1 MLRSDIV
8 FETYMH
14 FIKQQKIGW
23 IKSWNNNVVG
33 WTDVNGFYTK
43 QNHTRTNGSLQ
54 GLATMICGLQLSYPF
69 PFQLDP
75 WPWIPKT
82 HPKLHRIPTRGRYP
96 SEVDDSPQLNCY
108 QTHFMN
114 HSSPCLPATRVVS
127 VTRRQV
133 EPSSPGVF
141 RRLVFRKGR
150 VLMIAIRCQFWPI
163 HRGYTDTLKL
173 HWRFFGFWS
182 KKTPPFMASFTN
194 HRQPTITDS

>member
-1 MLRSDIV
+1 MVSIP
-8 FETYMH
+8 
-14 FIKQQKIGW
+14 
-23 IKSWNNNVVG
+23 
-33 WTDVNGFYTK
+33 K

-54 GLATMICGLQLSYPF
+54 GLATMICGLRLSYPF

-82 HPKLHRIPTRGRYP
+82 RPKFRRIPTRGRYP

-114 HSSPCLPATRVVS
+114 HSGPCDPDCFCD
-127 VTRRQV
+127 RQV

-150 VLMIAIRCQFWPI
+150 VLMIAIRCQFWPF
-163 HRGYTDTLKL
+163 HRVHTENSLTIFLG
-173 HWRFFGFWS
+173 FGV
-182 KKTPPFMASFTN
+182 
-194 HRQPTITDS
+194 